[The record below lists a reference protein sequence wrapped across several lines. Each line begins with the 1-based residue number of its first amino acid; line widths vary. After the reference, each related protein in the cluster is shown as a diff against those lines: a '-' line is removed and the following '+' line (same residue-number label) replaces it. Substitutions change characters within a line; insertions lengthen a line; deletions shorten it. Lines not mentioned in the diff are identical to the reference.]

1 MKENFIKFLFG
12 SNRRISRVVR
22 FSTRPRT
29 VDEYVSTHSYYVAL
43 YGLIISK
50 LLIKKGVKVDIEKV
64 MTRALLHD
72 LDESVSGDIIR
83 IFREKLS
90 SELESLCYEVMK
102 GILKG
107 LDKSVYEDLLWDWHQ
122 KFEDTEGQIVKLCDN
137 IAGWIYCEEQ
147 IQMGNNIFKSIS
159 EDYLKRIITDTIL
172 NWIPELYQEFKNY
185 DREKID
191 YDNK

>member
-1 MKENFIKFLFG
+1 MDNFIKFLFG

-29 VDEYVSTHSYYVAL
+29 VDEYVSTHSYYVTL
-43 YGLIISK
+43 YSLIISK
-50 LLIKKGVKVDIEKV
+50 LLIKKGVKVNIEKV
-64 MTRALLHD
+64 LTRALVHD

-90 SELESLCYEVMK
+90 GELESLCYEVMK

-122 KFEDTEGQIVKLCDN
+122 KFEDIEGQIVKLCDN
-137 IAGWIYCEEQ
+137 ISGWIYCEEQ
-147 IQMGNNIFKSIS
+147 IQMGNKIFIAIS
-159 EDYLKRIITDTIL
+159 KDYHGRIIEDL
-172 NWIPELYQEFKNY
+172 GKLGLVELRGEFKDY
-185 DREKID
+185 DREKIN